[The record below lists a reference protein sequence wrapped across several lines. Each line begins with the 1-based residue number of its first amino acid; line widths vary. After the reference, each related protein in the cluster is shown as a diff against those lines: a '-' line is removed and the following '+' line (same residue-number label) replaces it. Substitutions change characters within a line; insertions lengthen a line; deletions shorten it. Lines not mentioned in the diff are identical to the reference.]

1 MQRRI
6 IFHRQHFIEFYQ
18 DLDLKVQEKI
28 EYVFYIIRHCHTIPS
43 KFLKSLEG
51 TNGLYEIRVQYGN
64 NTYRIFCFFDEDQ
77 LVILLHGIQNKSQKI
92 PRKEIIKA
100 ESLRKEYYYEKNVSH
115 ERFEKYSK
123 F

>member
-28 EYVFYIIRHCHTIPS
+28 E
-43 KFLKSLEG
+43 
-51 TNGLYEIRVQYGN
+51 
-64 NTYRIFCFFDEDQ
+64 
-77 LVILLHGIQNKSQKI
+77 
-92 PRKEIIKA
+92 IKA